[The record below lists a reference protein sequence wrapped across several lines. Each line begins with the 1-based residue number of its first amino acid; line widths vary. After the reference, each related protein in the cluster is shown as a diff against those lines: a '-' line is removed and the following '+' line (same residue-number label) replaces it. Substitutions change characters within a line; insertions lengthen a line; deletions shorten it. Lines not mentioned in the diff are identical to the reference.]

1 MPQAIPIIAAIASV
15 ASTAATVSQMIQSW
29 SSNSSTYQDSGKSL
43 TDAKKYLEQVNKTSD
58 DPAEKGD
65 LQKFREMMA
74 EVGKPVSL
82 PDQITSAADVR
93 ELRDGWA
100 TLLDEYSDELNLTAD
115 QKTEIGK
122 IIDTLGE
129 VAVVLEKE
137 GDTTASTTSSTLG
150 KTTNTT
156 SNTGSSNASG
166 SPTVTPGTTVT
177 PTMVTYN

>member
-100 TLLDEYSDELNLTAD
+100 TLLDEYSDELNLTSD

-137 GDTTASTTSSTLG
+137 GDTTASASGSAQ
-150 KTTNTT
+150 NN
-156 SNTGSSNASG
+156 SGSSSNSSG
-166 SPTVTPGTTVT
+166 SPTVSPGTTVT
-177 PTMVTYN
+177 ANSVVVPTY